1 MKRFIEGECRDQVT
15 LLPECLDDFIGED
28 NPVRIVDAF
37 VDELDLQALG
47 FNRAAPAST
56 GRPAYHPA
64 VLLKLYIY
72 GYLNRIQ
79 SSRRLEREA
88 QRNVELM
95 WLTGRLAPDFK
106 TIADFRHHNGVGI
119 RKVCSHFI
127 GLCRELKLFSQAIV
141 AIDGSKFKAVNNG
154 DNNFSNG
161 KIEGR
166 KRQIEQS
173 IQRYLDTLETADRT
187 QPAEV
192 EVKTKRLKEKI
203 ELLRLQMQKLE
214 QIQEQIKAQPDGQIS
229 TVDPD
234 SRVMISKGQGVVG
247 YNVQAA
253 VDTQNHL
260 IVAHEVTNIG
270 NDRAQLSKMAQAA
283 KQEMAADNLQALADR
298 GYFNGPEIKACEDAG
313 IEAFVP
319 KPLTSN
325 AKADGRF
332 DKSDFVYLS
341 ETDEY
346 RCPAGESAIHRFNT
360 VERSG
365 LNVRVYW
372 SSACIGCP
380 QKSECTTSQYR
391 RIRRWEHED
400 VLERMQERL
409 NTKTDAMTVRRR
421 TVEHVFGTLKH
432 WMGSTHFL
440 TKTLAHV
447 GTEMSLHVLAYN
459 FKRVMRILGAKNMMQ
474 AVRSVPA

>member
-15 LLPECLDDFIGED
+15 LLPECLDDFIDED
-28 NPVRIVDAF
+28 NPVRVVDAF
-37 VDELDLQALG
+37 VDELDLRALG

-127 GLCRELKLFSQAIV
+127 GLCRQLKLFSQAIV

-173 IQRYLDTLETADRT
+173 IQRYLDAIETADRT

-214 QIQEQIKAQPDGQIS
+214 QVQAQLKQQPDGQIS

-253 VDTQNHL
+253 VHTQNHL

-283 KQEMAADNLQALADR
+283 KQEMAAENLQALADR
-298 GYFNGPEIKACEDAG
+298 GYFSGPEIKACEDAG

-325 AKADGRF
+325 AKAEGRF

-346 RCPAGESAIHRFNT
+346 LCPAGEIAIHRFNT

-380 QKSECTTSQYR
+380 RKSECTTSQYR

-440 TKTLAHV
+440 TKTLTHV
-447 GTEMSLHVLAYN
+447 ATEMSLHVLAYN
-459 FKRVMRILGAKNMMQ
+459 FKRVMRILGAQNMMQ

>member
-127 GLCRELKLFSQAIV
+127 GICRELKLFSQAII

-173 IQRYLDTLETADRT
+173 IQRYLDALETADRT

-192 EVKTKRLKEKI
+192 EAKTKRLKEKI
-203 ELLRLQMQKLE
+203 ELLRLQMHKLE
-214 QIQEQIKAQPDGQIS
+214 QVQEQIKQQPDGQIS

-270 NDRAQLSKMAQAA
+270 NDRAQLSKMAKAA

-459 FKRVMRILGAKNMMQ
+459 FKRVMCILGAQNMMQ
-474 AVRSVPA
+474 ALRSVPA